1 MIKLNK
7 KNKKILFTVLGAMFF
22 FYSCFKDRPH
32 IEGVRIDNQIVHYA
46 TPYRL
51 SKDQKEF
58 SLYFELDAKKYL
70 KQYSITI
77 TEGTERYNP
86 NVKNIRATDGLRG
99 RRTEFLDG
107 EQKIIQLHYQD
118 LKLHVGKYEG
128 EILVGD
134 LHGYQTRF
142 TFTLQVE

>member
-1 MIKLNK
+1 
-7 KNKKILFTVLGAMFF
+7 MFF

-32 IEGVRIDNQIVHYA
+32 IDDVRIDNKIVHYA

-58 SLYFELDAKKYL
+58 SLHFELNAKKYL

-77 TEGTERYNP
+77 TDGTVHYNP
-86 NVKNIRATDGLRG
+86 NLKHISSPDGLQG

-107 EQKIIQLHYQD
+107 EQQIIQLHYENLT
-118 LKLHVGKYEG
+118 LKPGKYEG

-142 TFTLQVE
+142 TFSLQIE